1 MNDPQPEGHMASYI
15 RRREILATLGCAVVW
30 PLAARAQQPGKTIG
44 FLGAPTP
51 SAWRSYVPA
60 FVQRLNELGWI
71 EGRTATIVY
80 RWAGGRPERYTEIAA
95 EFVRLKVDVIVSSG
109 TAVVAAKEVTSVI
122 PIVFAVATDPLGSG
136 LVANLARP
144 GGNVTGLSSQTSDLF
159 GKRLETLREAVP
171 GLRRLAIMGNLGY
184 PGTVQE
190 LNEVQAAARTL
201 KLEVSTLGI
210 RRTEDIAPAF
220 EAIRSGADALYVCT
234 DSLAAANRVR
244 IVVLALGARLPTIYG
259 EQAHVEAGGL
269 MSYGANVPNLFRRA
283 GDFVDKILRG
293 ANPAT
298 LPVEIPT
305 VAEYLPDYAFDSWLG
320 IAGPKNMP
328 AEIVEVLNREINA
341 SLARPA
347 IKVK

>member
-1 MNDPQPEGHMASYI
+1 MASHI
-15 RRREILATLGCAVVW
+15 GRRKFLATLGGAAAAW
-30 PLAARAQQPGKTIG
+30 PLAARAQQPGKLPTIG

-80 RWAGGRPERYTEIAA
+80 RWAEGRPERYTEIAA

-109 TAVVAAKEVTSVI
+109 TAVVAAKQVTSVI

-171 GLRRLAIMGNLGY
+171 GLRRLAIMGNVGY

-190 LNEVQAAARTL
+190 LGEVQAAARTL
-201 KLEVSTLGI
+201 KLEVATLGI
-210 RRTEDIAPAF
+210 RRAEDIAPAF

-234 DSLAAANRVR
+234 ESLVAANRVR

-259 EQAHVEAGGL
+259 EQTHVEAGGL
-269 MSYGANVPNLFRRA
+269 MSYGANVSDLFRRA

-293 ANPAT
+293 AKPAG
-298 LPVEIPT
+298 LPVEQPTKFDLVINLITATALGLTIPPT
-305 VAEYLPDYAFDSWLG
+305 L
-320 IAGPKNMP
+320 
-328 AEIVEVLNREINA
+328 
-341 SLARPA
+341 LARA
-347 IKVK
+347 DEVIE